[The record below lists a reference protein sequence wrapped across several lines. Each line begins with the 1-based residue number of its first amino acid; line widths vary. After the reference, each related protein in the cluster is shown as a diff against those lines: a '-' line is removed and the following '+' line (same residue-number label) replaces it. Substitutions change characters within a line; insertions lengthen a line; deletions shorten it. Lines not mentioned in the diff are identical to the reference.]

1 MDNNV
6 EMIGDGVMQ
15 CTELIGKVMT
25 VCDDFDCAVKLLKET
40 PIINTIYYIIAS
52 STKGMIITRG

>member
-52 STKGMIITRG
+52 PT